1 MYVINF
7 RDLNSYNHYQYI
19 GGSKRG
25 GERSFFQN
33 NLSKLKVGAPPARVG
48 TPSYR
53 NPGSAPAVVAT
64 SKHRWNLPS
73 INILVLINDTIV
85 TFFYEII
92 SSYCVVSKSF
102 VLSCKFRQVINWYR
116 EGSLNGGKGILR

>member
-25 GERSFFQN
+25 GEHGFFSEQ
-33 NLSKLKVGAPPARVG
+33 SLKTESWRPPPARVG

-92 SSYCVVSKSF
+92 SSYCYIEIDLDLSKPKGMPHYLKQYSATASYSF
-102 VLSCKFRQVINWYR
+102 PN
-116 EGSLNGGKGILR
+116 